1 MMCGLREAAAI
12 RGALKNSF
20 SKGHA
25 DRMKDSHLKETTS
38 MKFQILSGSERIN
51 PDKVVEPDRV
61 VVKKI
66 GDGRSIV
73 AGQIVRFPS

>member
-1 MMCGLREAAAI
+1 MMCSLREAAAI

-20 SKGHA
+20 LKGHA
-25 DRMKDSHLKETTS
+25 DRMKESH
-38 MKFQILSGSERIN
+38 MKGTISVKNQILSERIKPN
-51 PDKVVEPDRV
+51 LVVEQDRV

-73 AGQIVRFPS
+73 AVQIARFPA